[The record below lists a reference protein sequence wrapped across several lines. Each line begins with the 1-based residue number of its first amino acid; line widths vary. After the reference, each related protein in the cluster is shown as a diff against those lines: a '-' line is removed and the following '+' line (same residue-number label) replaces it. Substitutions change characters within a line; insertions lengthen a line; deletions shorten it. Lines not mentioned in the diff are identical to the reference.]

1 MSKMCG
7 KLETYSSIVNIWQQ
21 RALADAI
28 MKT

>member
-1 MSKMCG
+1 MCG